1 MDWQKLLTD
10 VIISVVGL
18 LLSGLGTWL
27 TVLISKKIKNETVK
41 EILNGALNI
50 VKDGVDHTYQ
60 TYVEALKGTSFW
72 DEKAMKE
79 AQNRAVD
86 YIKSNL
92 SASAIEYIKE
102 TGKTVEEWIR
112 EQIEIA
118 IKKSKDSAEKQ
129 GYKLWLEKRKSES
142 IIKLLFARK
151 I

>member
-60 TYVEALKGTSFW
+60 TYVEALKGTSLW

-112 EQIEIA
+112 EQIEVA
-118 IKKSKDSAEKQ
+118 IKKSKDSAEK
-129 GYKLWLEKRKSES
+129 
-142 IIKLLFARK
+142 
-151 I
+151 

>member
-92 SASAIEYIKE
+92 STSAIEYIKE

-118 IKKSKDSAEKQ
+118 IKKSKDSAEK
-129 GYKLWLEKRKSES
+129 
-142 IIKLLFARK
+142 
-151 I
+151 

>member
-10 VIISVVGL
+10 IIISVIGL

-27 TVLISKKIKNETVK
+27 TVLISKKVKNDIIK

-72 DEKAMKE
+72 DENAMKE

-92 SASAIEYIKE
+92 SASAIEYIKA

-118 IKKSKDSAEKQ
+118 IKKSKDSAEK
-129 GYKLWLEKRKSES
+129 
-142 IIKLLFARK
+142 
-151 I
+151 

>member
-72 DEKAMKE
+72 DEKAMRE

-118 IKKSKDSAEKQ
+118 IKKSKDSAEK
-129 GYKLWLEKRKSES
+129 
-142 IIKLLFARK
+142 
-151 I
+151 

>member
-1 MDWQKLLTD
+1 MDWQKLLTEI
-10 VIISVVGL
+10 IISVVGL
-18 LLSGLGTWL
+18 LISGLGTWL

-72 DEKAMKE
+72 DEKTMKE

-118 IKKSKDSAEKQ
+118 IKKSKDSAEK
-129 GYKLWLEKRKSES
+129 
-142 IIKLLFARK
+142 
-151 I
+151 

>member
-92 SASAIEYIKE
+92 NASAIEYIKE

-118 IKKSKDSAEKQ
+118 IKKSKDSAEK
-129 GYKLWLEKRKSES
+129 
-142 IIKLLFARK
+142 
-151 I
+151 

>member
-79 AQNRAVD
+79 PQNRAVD

-118 IKKSKDSAEKQ
+118 IKKSKDSAEK
-129 GYKLWLEKRKSES
+129 
-142 IIKLLFARK
+142 
-151 I
+151 

>member
-10 VIISVVGL
+10 IIISVIGL

-27 TVLISKKIKNETVK
+27 TVLISKKIKNDTVK

-86 YIKSNL
+86 YVKSNL

-102 TGKTVEEWIR
+102 TAKTVEEWIR
-112 EQIEIA
+112 EQIEVA
-118 IKKSKDSAEKQ
+118 IKKSKDSAEK
-129 GYKLWLEKRKSES
+129 
-142 IIKLLFARK
+142 
-151 I
+151 